1 VDFHEKIFYNG
12 SQISK
17 MDCTDFYLTN
27 IGGPTWSRT
36 PDNGTGIVM
45 AKFVAVCELN
55 ALESGTMRNV
65 QVGKK
70 KIVVIRQG
78 DELYALEDRCSHEN
92 YPLSDGF
99 LEEGKIACAM
109 HGAEFDLKTG
119 EALALPAYENVNT
132 YVVRVNDGMVE
143 VQID

>member
-1 VDFHEKIFYNG
+1 
-12 SQISK
+12 
-17 MDCTDFYLTN
+17 
-27 IGGPTWSRT
+27 
-36 PDNGTGIVM
+36 M
-45 AKFVAVCELN
+45 AKFLAVCQLDTF
-55 ALESGTMRNV
+55 ASGTMRNI

-99 LEEGKIACAM
+99 LEDGKIACAM

-119 EALALPAYENVNT
+119 EALALPAYENVKT
-132 YVVRVNDGMVE
+132 YIVRMNDGMVE
-143 VQID
+143 VQVD